1 MTESLVAQCPHCHTR
16 FRVTQEHL
24 AAADGDVRCGVCLEV
39 FNASNQAAP
48 LTAPEPA
55 PPVAAPAPTPS
66 EAAWPHDELDLSHL
80 ELDAEVARL
89 GALEEQRRAPVAPMA
104 PAALAAPLAVTT
116 PQEEPAPALGLAAR
130 RPQDDEETYEL
141 PSLGAVSAE
150 REPEPESLR
159 LRAAPEAEPESEPL
173 SLTAAEPEP
182 RLEPEP
188 EPEPAFAP
196 VPEPAITPLP
206 AVAPVAPLA
215 AVRAP
220 LKPAPAT

>member
-48 LTAPEPA
+48 LTAPQPMPVPPA
-55 PPVAAPAPTPS
+55 PVAEPAPTPS

-89 GALEEQRRAPVAPMA
+89 GALEEQRRAPIA
-104 PAALAAPLAVTT
+104 PAAPPAEATPPAVAAPR
-116 PQEEPAPALGLAAR
+116 EEPAPAQGLAAH
-130 RPQDDEETYEL
+130 RPQDDEDPFEL
-141 PSLGAVSAE
+141 PSLGAASAE

-159 LRAAPEAEPESEPL
+159 LPAEPEVEFEPQPAPL
-173 SLTAAEPEP
+173 PLPAA
-182 RLEPEP
+182 EPEP
-188 EPEPAFAP
+188 EPEPESAVEAR
-196 VPEPAITPLP
+196 PEPAIAPVPT
-206 AVAPVAPLA
+206 AAPVAP
-215 AVRAP
+215 
-220 LKPAPAT
+220 